1 MFFKIQSFIR
11 SFSNIY
17 LYTTPN
23 NLFFLI
29 YGIDDEMMKLK
40 MKVCPYHVK

>member
-11 SFSNIY
+11 FFSNIY
-17 LYTTPN
+17 LYTTPD

-29 YGIDDEMMKLK
+29 HDIDDEMMKLK
-40 MKVCPYHVK
+40 MKVCPSHVR